1 MGENCSMFLHE
12 KDNWTDFY
20 WNSDEVATL
29 LDEVS
34 RAQGR
39 LYGRLD
45 GLGFENQL
53 KATAEN
59 LLVDIVGSSGIEN
72 ISLDVD
78 EVRSSIARKVGVE
91 NMGRDVAPSHY
102 VDSIVNVMLDAM
114 VHYDRPH
121 NRSGKIPHRR
131 GVRNLGNVW
140 AREDTLHRPV
150 AQSGGRGDAAVH

>member
-1 MGENCSMFLHE
+1 MFYAAILAFAALLGENCSMFLHE

-114 VHYDRPH
+114 EHYDRPLT
-121 NRSGKIPHRR
+121 KEQLCAWQAAFFPR
-131 GVRNLGNVW
+131 GQ
-140 AREDTLHRPV
+140 AE
-150 AQSGGRGDAAVH
+150 AA